1 MTGEVTSM
9 TGWHDQCQTKMKYIL
24 VSDFVTSV
32 ERMNADVPKKDT
44 DKRLRIELATLRQP
58 LLSQWG
64 HVSWWRFRRETWFSS
79 DVWHEWTEMPSA
91 RLARFLYRA
100 QRARATTR
108 KCRWDRKELA
118 AIEGTDQ
125 FLQALVGG
133 CSESRARPG
142 RYAAPPGV
150 RARLHSLRRAIA
162 EFFSWLGPSGFFRGL
177 IHKARFWTSARRPWG
192 SFFARL
198 CPSFFLYLVVGVGI
212 HFLAWT
218 TKVSPFP
225 VCTALFFSPGRSMAC
240 IFFCP
245 TVSNS
250 AFHQRTTTPMFEIIY
265 LQKRSLAQYN

>member
-91 RLARFLYRA
+91 GMARFLYRA

-150 RARLHSLRRAIA
+150 RARFHSLRRAIA
-162 EFFSWLGPSGFFRGL
+162 EFFSWLGPS
-177 IHKARFWTSARRPWG
+177 
-192 SFFARL
+192 
-198 CPSFFLYLVVGVGI
+198 V
-212 HFLAWT
+212 
-218 TKVSPFP
+218 
-225 VCTALFFSPGRSMAC
+225 FFSRADSQGAFLDLRAKALG
-240 IFFCP
+240 FVFCP
-245 TVSNS
+245 ALPQFFPLPGSGGWNTLFGLDYEGLSFSCMYGVV
-250 AFHQRTTTPMFEIIY
+250 F
-265 LQKRSLAQYN
+265 